1 VGEEVRIWDKLRM
14 RVLFIGSVEFSH
26 KILEKLI
33 SIDSEIVG
41 VCTKKTSPFNSDFF
55 DLMPL
60 CDLNSIPCCYIN
72 DINSKENIEW
82 VKLRKPDIIFCFGW
96 SALIKK
102 ELLSI
107 PPMGVIGYHPTKL
120 PKNRGR
126 HPLIWPFILDMTTSA
141 STFFFMNKGADDG
154 DILSQVDFEI
164 LYEDNARS
172 LYEKVTAT
180 ALNQVE
186 VFYPKLINGNYSRI
200 RQENNSSNTWRKRH
214 KIDGIIDFRMTS
226 RAIYNLVRGLSEPY
240 VGAHV
245 KYKGKDVTIWKVIEI
260 ENSQNNI
267 EPGKVI
273 EVSAKSFIIK
283 TMDSSIEIIDH
294 DFESLPKKG
303 EYL

>member
-1 VGEEVRIWDKLRM
+1 M
-14 RVLFIGSVEFSH
+14 RVLFIGSVEFSY

-41 VCTKKTSPFNSDFF
+41 VCTKKTSPFNGDFF
-55 DLMPL
+55 DLKPL

-82 VKLRKPDIIFCFGW
+82 VKFRKPDIIFCFGW

-164 LYEDNARS
+164 LYKDDARS
-172 LYEKVTAT
+172 IYDKVVNL
-180 ALNQVE
+180 ALSQVD
-186 VFYPKLINGNYSRI
+186 VFYPKLINGNYLRTPQDHS
-200 RQENNSSNTWRKRH
+200 SSNTWRKRQ
-214 KIDGIIDFRMTS
+214 KIDGAIDFRMSS
-226 RAIYNLVRGLSEPY
+226 RAIYNLVRGLSKPY

-245 KYKGKDVTIWKVIEI
+245 EYKGRDVKIWKVIEI

-267 EPGKVI
+267 EPGKVL
-273 EVSAKSFIIK
+273 EVSKKSFFIK
-283 TMDSSIEIIDH
+283 TMDGAIEVLDH
-294 DFESLPKKG
+294 EFESLPKEG